1 MAKKKKYNYF
11 KAYET
16 LTELAVKE
24 ADLLKEAMVT
34 FEHASGLS
42 DVMEQM
48 HDYENAG
55 DDINHDIFEM
65 TAMDFM
71 PPFDR
76 EDVVQLA
83 QALDDTL
90 DYIDDV
96 LGHMQIYAIKTIP
109 ENAHQYAD
117 LSRKTCK
124 ALNPAM
130 VEFQNFKKNKKFKHL
145 IVDIN
150 SYEEEADTLYKEAMF
165 HLHTVENDDL
175 MHVLVWSRI
184 YERMEKCCDATE
196 HAAAIMSTIMLKNV

>member
-1 MAKKKKYNYF
+1 MPKKKKYNYF
-11 KAYET
+11 KAYER

-48 HDYENAG
+48 HEYENAG
-55 DDINHDIFEM
+55 DDINHDMFEM

-83 QALDDTL
+83 QALDDIL

-96 LGHMQIYAIKTIP
+96 LGHMQIYAIRTMPQHALDFAEVIRKACKT
-109 ENAHQYAD
+109 
-117 LSRKTCK
+117 
-124 ALNPAM
+124 LNEAM
-130 VEFQNFKKNKKFKHL
+130 AEFHNFKKSKKFRHL

-150 SYEEEADTLYKEAMF
+150 SYEEEADALYQEAML
-165 HLHTVENDDL
+165 HLHTVENDDI

>member
-1 MAKKKKYNYF
+1 MPKKKKFNYF

-24 ADLLKEAMVT
+24 ADLLKETMVA
-34 FEHASGLS
+34 FEGADGLS
-42 DVMEQM
+42 DAMARM
-48 HDYENAG
+48 HEYEHAG

-83 QALDDTL
+83 QALDDIL

-96 LGHMQIYAIKTIP
+96 LGHMQIYAIQTMP
-109 ENAHQYAD
+109 ENALLFAD
-117 LSRKTCK
+117 LIRKSCK
-124 ALNPAM
+124 ALNAAM
-130 VEFQNFKKNKKFKHL
+130 MEFHNFKKNKKFRHL

-150 SYEEEADTLYKEAMF
+150 SYEEEADALYKKAML
-165 HLHTVENDDL
+165 HLHTVENQEV

-196 HAAAIMSTIMLKNV
+196 HAAAIISTIMLKNM